1 MANKIE
7 ATKYYTFTE
16 ALGKAIAQ
24 AKDCSIK
31 YNHNAFRS
39 IKLKDTSFFETG
51 FGVDSNGI
59 VLASSVKIP
68 FEKLMFGQW
77 EIIEDNGIE

>member
-1 MANKIE
+1 MAKKIE

-24 AKDCSIK
+24 AKDASIK

-39 IKLKDTSFFETG
+39 IKLTL
-51 FGVDSNGI
+51 NY
-59 VLASSVKIP
+59 
-68 FEKLMFGQW
+68 EKGMMNF
-77 EIIEDNGIE
+77 IDCRF

>member
-1 MANKIE
+1 MAKKIE

-24 AKDCSIK
+24 AKDASIK

-59 VLASSVKIP
+59 ILASSVTIS
-68 FEKLMFGQW
+68 FENLMSEQW